1 MRAGDW
7 ANHAS
12 NDVKTDPGVGH
23 YRLAESSRYDAAFNR
38 QHAERPIISE
48 SRTSRFAT
56 SLPVDGTSIVSLCQ
70 FIGSSGFDLFDHS
83 MRGRTAKISS
93 TRSFGRSDLNRIAS
107 RNWTAN
113 DQHGLVRNGGSS
125 C

>member
-7 ANHAS
+7 AKHAS
-12 NDVKTDPGVGH
+12 NDVKTDPGVGY
-23 YRLAESSRYDAAFNR
+23 YRLAESSRYGAAFNR

-48 SRTSRFAT
+48 SLASKFTTA
-56 SLPVDGTSIVSLCQ
+56 LPVDGNSIVSLCQ

-83 MRGRTAKISS
+83 MRGRTAKIPS
-93 TRSFGRSDLNRIAS
+93 TRSFGRSDFNRIAS
-107 RNWTAN
+107 RDWTAH
-113 DQHGLVRNGGSS
+113 DQHGMVRNGVSS